1 MKSIAS
7 LCRVG
12 FRDCDEMPGKA
23 GRIDTSKTETLKLQ
37 SKLMLERLKSRARAL
52 KQETLALYFAFRDPR
67 TPWYARAFAALV
79 VAYALSPIDLIPDFV
94 PVFGYLDDLILIPAG
109 IALALKMIPPQVM
122 AEARVMAASHRAE
135 RRMGF
140 IGAGIIALIWILT
153 IIIALA
159 LFARLLFR
167 EKI

>member
-1 MKSIAS
+1 MKSIAN

-23 GRIDTSKTETLKLQ
+23 GRIDTTKAHALKLQ
-37 SKLMLERLKSRARAL
+37 SESMLDRLTSRARAL
-52 KQETLALYFAFRDPR
+52 KTEVVALYFALRDPR
-67 TPWYARAFAALV
+67 TPWYARAFVAVV

-94 PVFGYLDDLILIPAG
+94 PVLGYVDDLILIPAG
-109 IALALKMIPPQVM
+109 IALALKLIPPQVM
-122 AEARVMAASHRAE
+122 ADARVTAASHRAE
-135 RRMGF
+135 RRVGF

-159 LFARLLFR
+159 LFIRLLFR
-167 EKI
+167 EKT